1 MAAFLLTHCLPWRQ
15 GPILFLLLFLPLKI
29 PSLFIYQVQKKVRRR
44 NVSLRQTVFILIK
57 ILECNPHLFYS
68 CVGVHETPKLASPQ
82 LPTLLYYWNICR
94 VGCFSQCHASMPRK
108 VLYWERMMSEELR
121 AYVLNWSL
129 SVVTFC
135 WRLVLFGK
143 VVLLRWQAR
152 FCQLASNLGKLLATR
167 NNYFE

>member
-1 MAAFLLTHCLPWRQ
+1 MAAFLLAHCLPQRQ
-15 GPILFLLLFLPLKI
+15 GPILFLLSLLPLKI

-44 NVSLRQTVFILIK
+44 NLSLKKIVFLLIK
-57 ILECNPHLFYS
+57 ILECNPHLLYS
-68 CVGVHETPKLASPQ
+68 CVGVHETPNLASPQ

-94 VGCFSQCHASMPRK
+94 AGCFSQCHASMLRK
-108 VLYWERMMSEELR
+108 VLYWERTVSEEPR

-143 VVLLRWQAR
+143 VALLR
-152 FCQLASNLGKLLATR
+152 
-167 NNYFE
+167 